1 MNELN
6 LTNTQTVIFLIVT
19 LLLLAYRLHRLNKE
33 TITIELP
40 EQIEQPKPAYNPN
53 YGRYIQL
60 QGHYYN

>member
-6 LTNTQTVIFLIVT
+6 LTPTQTVIFLIVT

-33 TITIELP
+33 KITIELP
-40 EQIEQPKPAYNPN
+40 EQIEQPNPAYNPN

-60 QGHYYN
+60 QGNYYN